1 MACSPP
7 GTLGGRDYLSQG
19 SANYS
24 PWAKSGL
31 EFVTENKIALEH
43 SYMHLFVVNGC
54 LPATIAALSSSCNRD
69 IFPTMLKLFTIWPFT
84 KNICWSWFTWHL
96 CRRLRATPLLTGGAN
111 TEACIYLTWSHVL
124 HFSKP
129 GFQEYYPSFLCSVPC
144 KWHLTSWDRGDI
156 KKQCYYF

>member
-54 LPATIAALSSSCNRD
+54 LPATIAALSSSCN
-69 IFPTMLKLFTIWPFT
+69 FPTM
-84 KNICWSWFTWHL
+84 
-96 CRRLRATPLLTGGAN
+96 R
-111 TEACIYLTWSHVL
+111 
-124 HFSKP
+124 HFSYNA
-129 GFQEYYPSFLCSVPC
+129 ETIYYLAFYQKYLLVLIYMTPVQKAQGHSATDWRGQHGSMYLSYLEPRSSFLQTR
-144 KWHLTSWDRGDI
+144 TSGVLP
-156 KKQCYYF
+156 